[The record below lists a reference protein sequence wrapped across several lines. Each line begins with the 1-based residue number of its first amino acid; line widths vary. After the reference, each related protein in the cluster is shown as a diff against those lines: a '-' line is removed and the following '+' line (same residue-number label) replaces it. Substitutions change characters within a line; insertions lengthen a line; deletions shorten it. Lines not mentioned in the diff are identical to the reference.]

1 MHRHPDWSFYG
12 QQFPERE
19 ELLALRAGARAQR
32 KELERLGAAHEADRH
47 TLARCQE
54 QAALA
59 ERRDA
64 ALEAAGERLQGA
76 ARELMARDARLK
88 EAGVKIEELERALGA
103 ARIDRA
109 EAVRARDEAGKQLAS
124 LRAENKRLGDEASA
138 RLATLVERD
147 RQLAALTKRCDE
159 SAAEC
164 RRLREALTKE
174 EALRRGAEEEHHEVW
189 SRCEQLRE
197 QHEVA
202 EKKVLA
208 MRDAF
213 LRRTAEISVWKSYA
227 PPITDAVIQQQ
238 VDKYLAQHKASR

>member
-1 MHRHPDWSFYG
+1 M
-12 QQFPERE
+12 
-19 ELLALRAGARAQR
+19 
-32 KELERLGAAHEADRH
+32 
-47 TLARCQE
+47 
-54 QAALA
+54 ALA

-64 ALEAAGERLQGA
+64 ALEAAGERLQ
-76 ARELMARDARLK
+76 
-88 EAGVKIEELERALGA
+88 GA

-174 EALRRGAEEEHHEVW
+174 EALRRGAEEEHHAVW